1 MCCTSYMYN
10 QLKIIIME
18 LVLTQQ
24 DIEPL
29 PKQKIKPFVF
39 LNEGLLN
46 SNYKKE
52 TNENFFHSNPK
63 SIFGIK
69 QRIKSK
75 QYQFTSSIET
85 ILKLSVFVIVLAI
98 TLA

>member
-1 MCCTSYMYN
+1 
-10 QLKIIIME
+10 ME

-29 PKQKIKPFVF
+29 SKQKKEPFIF
-39 LNEGLLN
+39 CNEGLLI

-52 TNENFFHSNPK
+52 TSKNFFHSNPK

-69 QRIKSK
+69 QQIKSR

-85 ILKLSVFVIVLAI
+85 LLKLSIFVVALLIALV
-98 TLA
+98 